1 MVTMTGTILAAAL
14 GVALGA
20 LPQAVPRASFE
31 ILGEIE
37 YTPATPYFEHQASLA
52 FVGQNAYLATPGGLY
67 RLPAH
72 VEGGPAELIAFE
84 RVSITRVYARGG
96 RLYVLKPSQP
106 TAVSA
111 TDHALLRSDDEAR
124 TFTPIDGPLG
134 YCSGGVCQFM
144 AGSELIVD
152 GDRLY
157 YAAGGNVVA
166 SGDGG
171 ATWRALVGFLQPSFC
186 YDPSIALVSDR
197 MLIGGECPL
206 DVAYVRAG
214 RLAADRLSW
223 AEEPAAVVTP
233 YLENRNV
240 QFIHRHGES
249 AIVFAGIEGALLR
262 SFDGGAT
269 FAFAYHVPIDG
280 HEKYPYVGSIWMSD
294 VKPGTL
300 LAAGFDKKISE
311 GGAWIALSRDY
322 GRTWVDLSDLIPR
335 DASFRPDSVS
345 FLEVDP
351 SGRVLAG
358 VVDAGSSKVRI
369 LEVRVT
375 DVRRRLATR

>member
-1 MVTMTGTILAAAL
+1 MTGTFLAAAV
-14 GVALGA
+14 GVALA
-20 LPQAVPRASFE
+20 AIPQAVPRASFE
-31 ILGEIE
+31 TLAEVD
-37 YTPATPYFEHQASLA
+37 YAPATPHFEYHASLA
-52 FVGQNAYLATPGGLY
+52 FTGPNAYLATPGGLY
-67 RLPAH
+67 RLPAR
-72 VEGGPAELIAFE
+72 VEGSPPEPAAFD

-106 TAVSA
+106 TAGSA

-144 AGSELIVD
+144 SGSELIID
-152 GDRLY
+152 GARLY

-186 YDPSIALVSDR
+186 YDPSIALVGDR

-206 DVAYVRAG
+206 DIAYVRAG
-214 RLAADRLSW
+214 RLAEDRLSW
-223 AEEPAAVVTP
+223 AEEPTAVATP

-262 SFDGGAT
+262 SVDGGAS
-269 FAFAYHVPIDG
+269 FEFAYHVPIEG
-280 HEKYPYVGSIWMSD
+280 HAKYPYIGSIWMSD
-294 VKPGTL
+294 AKPGTV
-300 LAAGFDKKISE
+300 LAAGFDKKIS
-311 GGAWIALSRDY
+311 
-322 GRTWVDLSDLIPR
+322 
-335 DASFRPDSVS
+335 
-345 FLEVDP
+345 
-351 SGRVLAG
+351 
-358 VVDAGSSKVRI
+358 
-369 LEVRVT
+369 
-375 DVRRRLATR
+375 